1 MYAYPRK
8 KQKGALYH
16 IMARSNRQEF
26 IFEQNSIKELFICV
40 LKKAKKKYRFKII
53 DFCIMSN
60 HIHLVIQ
67 PHPSE
72 DISKI
77 MQWILSM
84 FAVIFNKLHGYKG
97 HVWYD
102 RFKSLI
108 VESLKQLE
116 ALLEYIKN
124 NPVKAGLVK
133 KAENYK
139 YCGTTFIKNK
149 VFEIVEPPG
158 SYLFY

>member
-1 MYAYPRK
+1 
-8 KQKGALYH
+8 
-16 IMARSNRQEF
+16 MARSNRQEF
-26 IFEQNSIKELFICV
+26 IFEQNSIKELFIYV

>member
-1 MYAYPRK
+1 
-8 KQKGALYH
+8 
-16 IMARSNRQEF
+16 MARSNRQEF

>member
-1 MYAYPRK
+1 
-8 KQKGALYH
+8 
-16 IMARSNRQEF
+16 MARSNRQEF
-26 IFEQNSIKELFICV
+26 IFEQNSIKELFIHV
-40 LKKAKKKYRFKII
+40 LKKAKKKYRFKIL

-60 HIHLVIQ
+60 HVHLVIQ

-84 FAVIFNKLHGYKG
+84 FAVLFNKLHGYKG

-102 RFKSLI
+102 RFKSKI
-108 VESLKQLE
+108 VESLKQLA

-139 YCGTTFIKNK
+139 YCGTAFIKK
-149 VFEIVEPPG
+149 
-158 SYLFY
+158 

>member
-1 MYAYPRK
+1 
-8 KQKGALYH
+8 
-16 IMARSNRQEF
+16 
-26 IFEQNSIKELFICV
+26 
-40 LKKAKKKYRFKII
+40 
-53 DFCIMSN
+53 MSN
-60 HIHLVIQ
+60 HVHLVIQ

-84 FAVIFNKLHGYKG
+84 FAVLFNKLHGYKG

-102 RFKSLI
+102 RFKSKI
-108 VESLKQLE
+108 VESLKQLA

-139 YCGTTFIKNK
+139 YCGTAFIKNRI
-149 VFEIVEPPG
+149 FEIIEPPG
-158 SYLFY
+158 SIEFHY